1 MKRIEKPFGRSNP
14 FGQEKLFEQKDQ
26 SSVQIM
32 LKYKTLSHGDWQFV
46 ELAAQDYFDLEPDEE
61 VEIDSIPEYNHAIDY
76 LALDSSQIETTM
88 LILTDEERQAHRAI
102 TETFWNNGQNR
113 LIERVDSGSDPYW
126 EMILEVRTGQT
137 PSTWEVLRVCRE
149 DGAMK
154 PIYHAFIK
162 DNHDGSQLE
171 TRIK

>member
-1 MKRIEKPFGRSNP
+1 MKKVSKPFGRLKP
-14 FGQEKLFEQKDQ
+14 FEQKQQ
-26 SSVQIM
+26 SPVQVT
-32 LKYKTLSHGDWQFV
+32 LKYKTLSNADWQFI
-46 ELAAQDYFDLEPDEE
+46 ELAAQEYFDLEPDEE

-88 LILTDEERQAHRAI
+88 LILTDEERQARRAI

-113 LIERVDSGSDPYW
+113 LIERVDSGSAPYW
-126 EMILEVRTGQT
+126 EMILEVQTGQA
-137 PSTWEVLRVCRE
+137 PPIWEVLRVCRE

-154 PIYHAFIK
+154 PIYHAFIR
-162 DNHDGSQLE
+162 DNHDGSQFE

>member
-1 MKRIEKPFGRSNP
+1 MK
-14 FGQEKLFEQKDQ
+14 QE
-26 SSVQIM
+26 SPVQVM
-32 LKYKTLSHGDWQFV
+32 LKYKTFSQADWQFI
-46 ELAAQDYFDLEPDEE
+46 ELAPQEYFDLEPNEE

-76 LALDSSQIETTM
+76 LALDSSEIETTV
-88 LILTDEERQAHRAI
+88 LILTDEEQQARRAI

-113 LIERVDSGSDPYW
+113 LIERVDSGCDPYW
-126 EMILEVRTGQT
+126 EMILEVQT
-137 PSTWEVLRVCRE
+137 AHTPPTWEVLRVCRE

-154 PIYHAFIK
+154 PIYHAFIR